1 MIIQITPKD
10 GEMLSQLQVGD
21 VLIFGKVKHAQI
33 LTESQGKQIPVYTMD
48 ELLEKVRGKE

>member
-1 MIIQITPKD
+1 MIIQIPPKD